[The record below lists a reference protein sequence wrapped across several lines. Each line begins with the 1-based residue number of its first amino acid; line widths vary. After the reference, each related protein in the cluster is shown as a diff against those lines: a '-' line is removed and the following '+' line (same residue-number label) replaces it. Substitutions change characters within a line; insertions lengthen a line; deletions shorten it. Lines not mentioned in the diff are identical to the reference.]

1 MFTFS
6 AIGEKIFKI
15 NYNPVLYNK
24 ESINIK
30 SKSTNFSVESIPK

>member
-6 AIGEKIFKI
+6 GIVEKIFKI
-15 NYNPVLYNK
+15 NYNEVLDNK
-24 ESINIK
+24 KSINIK